1 MACAMASRSLALSTG
16 GELTRNASQNTV
28 RFGVLTSCRLRVAS
42 DATEAACAGSTV
54 ITSRSPF
61 LYFVNAAAPSLTIAN
76 EIRVSVG
83 LAPQ

>member
-1 MACAMASRSLALSTG
+1 MPLMAV
-16 GELTRNASQNTV
+16 NK
-28 RFGVLTSCRLRVAS
+28 FTS
-42 DATEAACAGSTV
+42 ATDV
-54 ITSRSPF
+54 PVRSPF